1 MKKSSLAGIGL
12 ALTLGLAVSAYA
24 ADACNDN
31 MGHTGNGS
39 QVSGN
44 RVGSIGGT
52 PWGFEQWYQGG
63 NASMTYYSNGTF
75 KANWSGSS
83 DYLTRVGYQYNGN
96 GIDHKS
102 KNFAVDYK
110 YTKSGSAQYGYI
122 GVYGWTKNPE
132 TEYYIVDDWFSKP
145 SENYV
150 GEKFGEITVDGAKY
164 TIHAFLRQQEP
175 SKSGTSTFVQFFSIR
190 ETPRQC
196 GHIDISAHFKKW
208 DELFTGQNKQLRGSK
223 GGGSASLKFGN
234 VTEVML
240 MTEAGGNA
248 TGSVDYTYFDMTDN
262 AKSSPTSSSTAKSS
276 SSVAKSSSSKGGS
289 GTTSGTIDACK
300 DEMGHQGDSKTTQG
314 QNNSSVTGNV
324 GSSPYHYEIWYQ
336 GGNNSMTF
344 YDNGTY
350 KASWNGTNDF
360 LARVGFKYNE
370 KQTYEELGPIDAY
383 FKWSK
388 QGNAGGYN
396 YIGIYGWTV
405 DPLVEYYIVDD
416 WFSEPGANLLGS
428 KKGEFTVDGATY
440 EVYQNMRYN
449 APSIKGDQT
458 FPQFFSKRKGARQC
472 GHIDVT
478 AHFKKWE
485 ELGMKMGKMYEA
497 KVLVEAGG
505 GSGSF
510 DVTYFKMTDKA
521 HPLPSSEPES
531 SSSEVAKSSGSVA
544 RSSGSFG
551 RSSGS
556 FGRSSASVN
565 PGSSGGTYALVNDLD
580 YVQPSGTFQVFDPQ
594 GRYLGKLEV
603 LPGTSVTTA
612 LKASFPKAQVYL
624 VKQGQWLRRITVTR

>member
-1 MKKSSLAGIGL
+1 MKKCSLAGIGL
-12 ALTLGLAVSAYA
+12 AMTLGLAVSAFA

-44 RVGSIGGT
+44 RVGSINGT
-52 PWGFEQWYQGG
+52 PWGYEQWYQGG
-63 NASMTYYSNGTF
+63 NASMTYYNNGTF

-110 YTKSGSAQYGYI
+110 YTKTGNAQYGYI

-145 SENYV
+145 SEQYV

-164 TIHAFLRQQEP
+164 SIHAFLRQQEP

-208 DELFTGQNKQLRGSK
+208 DELFTGQQKQLRGSK

-248 TGSVDYTYFDMTDN
+248 TGSVDYTYFNMVDN
-262 AKSSPTSSSTAKSS
+262 ATSSPTSSGSAPKSS
-276 SSVAKSSSSKGGS
+276 SSVAKSSSSKGG
-289 GTTSGTIDACK
+289 TAVSGTIDACK
-300 DEMGHQGDSKTTQG
+300 DAMGHEGQSKTDNG
-314 QNNSSVTGNV
+314 RNNSSSTGNI
-324 GSSPYHYEIWYQ
+324 GSTGYHYEIWYQ
-336 GGNNSMTF
+336 GGNNSMTY

-350 KASWNGTNDF
+350 TAKWSGTNDF
-360 LARVGFKYNE
+360 LARVGFKYDE
-370 KQTYEELGPIDAY
+370 KQTYEQVGPIDAY
-383 FKWSK
+383 YKWSH
-388 QGNAGGYN
+388 QGSAGGYN

-416 WFSEPGANLLGS
+416 WFNKPGANLLGQR
-428 KKGEFTVDGATY
+428 KGEFTVDGDTY
-440 EVYQNMRYN
+440 EIYQNTRYN

-458 FPQFFSKRKGARQC
+458 FPQYFSVRKSARQC
-472 GHIDVT
+472 GHIDIT

-485 ELGMKMGKMYEA
+485 SLGMKMGKMYEA

-505 GSGSF
+505 GTGSF
-510 DVTYFKMTDKA
+510 DVTYFKMTDAK
-521 HPLPSSEPES
+521 HPLPQPEPES
-531 SSSEVAKSSGSVA
+531 SSNVAKSS
-544 RSSGSFG
+544 SSGSAKSSSSRG
-551 RSSGS
+551 GWNWDRSS
-556 FGRSSASVN
+556 SATDAI
-565 PGSSGGTYALVNDLD
+565 PFMTQALATMDG
-580 YVQPSGTFQVFDPQ
+580 QFMVFDMQ
-594 GRYLGKLEV
+594 GRTLGAIDV
-603 LPGTSVTTA
+603 PAGSTVASA
-612 LKASFPKAQVYL
+612 IKAKFKNTGIYL
-624 VKQGQWLRRITVTR
+624 VKLGKTFLRVKVTP

>member
-1 MKKSSLAGIGL
+1 MKNLLKMAKAGVVLAFGL
-12 ALTLGLAVSAYA
+12 CMANAFA

-44 RVGSIGGT
+44 RVGSINGT

-96 GIDHKS
+96 GISHKT
-102 KNFAVDYK
+102 KKFAVDYK

-122 GVYGWTKNPE
+122 GIYGWTKNPE

-145 SENYV
+145 SEQYI

-175 SKSGTSTFVQFFSIR
+175 SKSGTSTFVQFFSVR

-196 GHIDISAHFKKW
+196 GHIDISAHFNKW

-223 GGGSASLKFGN
+223 GGGSAQLKFGN

-262 AKSSPTSSSTAKSS
+262 AKDNPTPTSSASTPKSS
-276 SSVAKSSSSKGGS
+276 SAVASSSSKKSGGS
-289 GTTSGTIDACK
+289 TSATIDACK
-300 DEMGHQGDSKTTQG
+300 DQMGHEGTGKQDRG
-314 QNNSSVTGNV
+314 QNNQSATGKV
-324 GSSPYHYEIWYQ
+324 GNSPYHYEIWYQ
-336 GGNNSMTF
+336 GGNNTMTS
-344 YDNGTY
+344 YDNGTFT
-350 KASWNGTNDF
+350 ASWNGTNDF

-370 KQTYEELGPIDAY
+370 DKSYEELGPIDAY
-383 FKWSK
+383 FNWKK
-388 QGNAGGYN
+388 QGSAGGYN

-416 WFSEPGANLLGS
+416 WFNKPGANLLGQR
-428 KKGEFTVDGATY
+428 KGEFTVDGDTY
-440 EVYQNMRYN
+440 EIWQNTRVQQ
-449 APSIKGDQT
+449 PSIKGTST
-458 FPQFFSKRKGARQC
+458 FPQFFSVRKSARSC
-472 GHIDVT
+472 GHIDIT

-485 ELGMKMGKMYEA
+485 ELNMKMGKMYEA

-510 DVTYFKMTDKA
+510 DVTYFKMFDKA
-521 HPLPSSEPES
+521 HPLPAPEPES
-531 SSSEVAKSSGSVA
+531 SSSEPPKSSA
-544 RSSGSFG
+544 ATATSS
-551 RSSGS
+551 SSTDALHMVQRVQ
-556 FGRSSASVN
+556 FT
-565 PGSSGGTYALVNDLD
+565 SGN
-580 YVQPSGTFQVFDPQ
+580 FQVFDMQ
-594 GRYLGKLEV
+594 GRFLGNMKV
-603 LPGTSVTTA
+603 DANASVNEA
-612 LKASFPKAQVYL
+612 LKANFKSAGIYM
-624 VKQGQWLRRITVTR
+624 VKQGNFMQRYSVK

>member
-1 MKKSSLAGIGL
+1 MMKCSLVGIGL
-12 ALTLGLAVSAYA
+12 VMTLGLAVSAFA

-44 RVGSIGGT
+44 RVGSINGT

-96 GIDHKS
+96 GISHKT

-110 YTKSGSAQYGYI
+110 YTKSGNAQYGYI

-145 SENYV
+145 SEQYV

-164 TIHAFLRQQEP
+164 SIHAFLRQQEP

-208 DELFTGQNKQLRGSK
+208 DELFTGQQKQLRGSK

-248 TGSVDYTYFDMTDN
+248 TGSVDYTYFNMVDN
-262 AKSSPTSSSTAKSS
+262 ATPSPTSSASSKSS
-276 SSVAKSSSSKGGS
+276 SSVAKSSSSKGG
-289 GTTSGTIDACK
+289 TAVSGTIDACK
-300 DEMGHQGDSKTTQG
+300 DAMGHEGQSKTDNG
-314 QNNSSVTGNV
+314 RNNSSSTGNI
-324 GSSPYHYEIWYQ
+324 GSTGYHYEIWYQ
-336 GGNNSMTF
+336 GGNNSMTY

-350 KASWNGTNDF
+350 TAKWSGTNDF
-360 LARVGFKYNE
+360 LARVGFKYDE
-370 KQTYEELGPIDAY
+370 KQTYEQVGPIDAY
-383 FKWSK
+383 YKWSH
-388 QGNAGGYN
+388 QGSAGGYN

-416 WFSEPGANLLGS
+416 WFNKPGANLLGQR
-428 KKGEFTVDGATY
+428 KGEFTVDGDTY
-440 EVYQNMRYN
+440 EIYQNTRYN

-458 FPQFFSKRKGARQC
+458 FPQYFSVRKSARQC
-472 GHIDVT
+472 GHIDIT

-485 ELGMKMGKMYEA
+485 SLGMKMGKMYEA

-505 GSGSF
+505 GTGSF
-510 DVTYFKMTDKA
+510 DVTYFKMTDAK
-521 HPLPSSEPES
+521 HPLPQPEPES
-531 SSSEVAKSSGSVA
+531 SSNVAKSS
-544 RSSGSFG
+544 SSGSAKSSSSRGGWNWG
-551 RSSGS
+551 RSS
-556 FGRSSASVN
+556 SS
-565 PGSSGGTYALVNDLD
+565 TDALPFMTQALATMDG
-580 YVQPSGTFQVFDPQ
+580 QFMVFDMQ
-594 GRYLGKLEV
+594 GRTLGAIDV
-603 LPGTSVTTA
+603 PAGSTVASA
-612 LKASFPKAQVYL
+612 IKAKFKNTGIYL
-624 VKQGQWLRRITVTR
+624 VKQGKTFLRVKVTP

>member
-1 MKKSSLAGIGL
+1 MKKLSKMSKAGVMLAMAFGM
-12 ALTLGLAVSAYA
+12 ATAAYA

-31 MGHTGNGS
+31 MGHSGNGS

-63 NASMTYYSNGTF
+63 NASMTYYNNGTF

-83 DYLTRVGYQYNGN
+83 DYLARVGYQYNGN
-96 GIDHKS
+96 GISHKT
-102 KNFAVDYK
+102 KKFAVDYK
-110 YTKSGSAQYGYI
+110 YTKTGNAQYGYI
-122 GVYGWTKNPE
+122 GIYGWTKNPE

-145 SENYV
+145 SEQYI

-175 SKSGTSTFVQFFSIR
+175 SKSGTSTFVQFFSVR

-196 GHIDISAHFKKW
+196 GHIDISAHFNKW

-223 GGGSASLKFGN
+223 GGGSAQLKFGN

-262 AKSSPTSSSTAKSS
+262 AKDSPTSSASTPKSS
-276 SSVAKSSSSKGGS
+276 AAEAKSSSSKGGNS
-289 GTTSGTIDACK
+289 TGTIDACK
-300 DEMGHQGDSKTTQG
+300 DQMGHEGKETRTQG

-336 GGNNSMTF
+336 GGNNSMSF

-360 LARVGFKYNE
+360 LARVGFKYDE
-370 KQTYEELGPIDAY
+370 KSTYDDVGPIDAY

-388 QGNAGGYN
+388 QGSAGGYN

-416 WFSEPGANLLGS
+416 WFSKPGANLLGQR
-428 KKGEFTVDGATY
+428 KGEFTVDGDTY
-440 EVYQNMRYN
+440 EIWQNTRVQQ
-449 APSIKGDQT
+449 PSIKGTST
-458 FPQFFSKRKGARQC
+458 FPQFFSVRKSARSC
-472 GHIDVT
+472 GHIDIT

-485 ELGMKMGKMYEA
+485 SLGMKMGKMYEA

-510 DVTYFKMTDKA
+510 DVTYFKMTDKK
-521 HPLPSSEPES
+521 HPLPQAPAPES
-531 SSSEVAKSSGSVA
+531 SASEPK
-544 RSSGSFG
+544 
-551 RSSGS
+551 
-556 FGRSSASVN
+556 SSASA
-565 PGSSGGTYALVNDLD
+565 PGSSSSHGIHHRSSSSTDAIHFNTRMQLK
-580 YVQPSGTFQVFDPQ
+580 SGDIQVFDMQ
-594 GRYLGKLEV
+594 GRYLGNVKVDAGASVNEV
-603 LPGTSVTTA
+603 LKVNFKSSGI
-612 LKASFPKAQVYL
+612 YM
-624 VKQGQWLRRITVTR
+624 VKQGDYMQRFTVK

>member
-1 MKKSSLAGIGL
+1 MKKCSLAGIGL
-12 ALTLGLAVSAYA
+12 AMTLGLAVSAFA

-44 RVGSIGGT
+44 RVGSISGT
-52 PWGFEQWYQGG
+52 PWGYEQWYQGG
-63 NASMTYYSNGTF
+63 NASMTYYNNGTF

-96 GIDHKS
+96 GISHKT

-110 YTKSGSAQYGYI
+110 YTKSGNAQYGYI

-145 SENYV
+145 SEQYV

-164 TIHAFLRQQEP
+164 SIHAFLRQQEP

-208 DELFTGQNKQLRGSK
+208 DELFTGQQKQLRGSK

-248 TGSVDYTYFDMTDN
+248 TGSVDYTYFNMVDN
-262 AKSSPTSSSTAKSS
+262 ATSSPTSSASPKSS
-276 SSVAKSSSSKGGS
+276 SSVAKSSSSKGG
-289 GTTSGTIDACK
+289 TAVSGTIDACK
-300 DEMGHQGDSKTTQG
+300 DAMGHEGQSKTDNG
-314 QNNSSVTGNV
+314 RNNSSSTGNI
-324 GSSPYHYEIWYQ
+324 GSTGYHYEIWYQ
-336 GGNNSMTF
+336 GGNNSMTY

-350 KASWNGTNDF
+350 TAKWSGTNDF

-370 KQTYEELGPIDAY
+370 DKTYDQVGPIDAY
-383 FKWSK
+383 YKWSH
-388 QGNAGGYN
+388 QGSAGGYN

-416 WFSEPGANLLGS
+416 WFNKPGANLLGQR
-428 KKGEFTVDGATY
+428 KGEFTVDGDTY
-440 EVYQNMRYN
+440 EIYQNTRYN

-458 FPQFFSKRKGARQC
+458 FPQYFSVRKSARQC
-472 GHIDVT
+472 GHIDIT

-485 ELGMKMGKMYEA
+485 SLGIKMGKMYEA

-505 GSGSF
+505 GTGSF
-510 DVTYFKMTDKA
+510 DVTYFKMTDAK
-521 HPLPSSEPES
+521 HPLPQPEPES
-531 SSSEVAKSSGSVA
+531 SSNEAKSSSSGSVK
-544 RSSGSFG
+544 SSSSRGGWNWG
-551 RSSGS
+551 RSSSSTDAIPFMTQALATMDGQ
-556 FGRSSASVN
+556 FLVFDMQGRSLGAIDVPAGSTVASAI
-565 PGSSGGTYALVNDLD
+565 
-580 YVQPSGTFQVFDPQ
+580 
-594 GRYLGKLEV
+594 
-603 LPGTSVTTA
+603 
-612 LKASFPKAQVYL
+612 KAKFKNTGIYL
-624 VKQGQWLRRITVTR
+624 VKQGKTFLRVKVTP

>member
-1 MKKSSLAGIGL
+1 MKKCSLAGIGL
-12 ALTLGLAVSAYA
+12 AMTLGLAVSAFA

-44 RVGSIGGT
+44 RVGSINGT
-52 PWGFEQWYQGG
+52 PWGYEQWYQGG

-110 YTKSGSAQYGYI
+110 YTKTGNAQYGYI

-145 SENYV
+145 SEQYV

-164 TIHAFLRQQEP
+164 SIHAFLRQQEP

-208 DELFTGQNKQLRGSK
+208 DELFTGQQKQLRGSK

-248 TGSVDYTYFDMTDN
+248 TGSVDYTYFNMVDN
-262 AKSSPTSSSTAKSS
+262 ATPSPTSSASSKSS
-276 SSVAKSSSSKGGS
+276 SSVAKSSSSKGG
-289 GTTSGTIDACK
+289 TAVSGTIDACK
-300 DEMGHQGDSKTTQG
+300 DAMGHEGQSKTDNG
-314 QNNSSVTGNV
+314 RNNSSSTGNI
-324 GSSPYHYEIWYQ
+324 GSTGYHYEIWYQ
-336 GGNNSMTF
+336 GGNNSMTY

-350 KASWNGTNDF
+350 TAKWSGTNDF
-360 LARVGFKYNE
+360 LARVGFKYDE
-370 KQTYEELGPIDAY
+370 KQTYEQVGPIDAY
-383 FKWSK
+383 YKWSH
-388 QGNAGGYN
+388 QGSAGGYN

-416 WFSEPGANLLGS
+416 WFNKPGANLLGQR
-428 KKGEFTVDGATY
+428 KGEFTVDGDTY
-440 EVYQNMRYN
+440 EIYQNTRYN

-458 FPQFFSKRKGARQC
+458 FPQYFSVRKSARQC
-472 GHIDVT
+472 GHIDIT

-485 ELGMKMGKMYEA
+485 SLGMKMGKMYEA

-505 GSGSF
+505 GTGSF
-510 DVTYFKMTDKA
+510 DVTYFKMTDAK
-521 HPLPSSEPES
+521 HPLPQPEPES
-531 SSSEVAKSSGSVA
+531 SSNVAKSS
-544 RSSGSFG
+544 SSGSAKSSSSRGGWNWG
-551 RSSGS
+551 RSSSSTDALPFMTQALATMDGQ
-556 FGRSSASVN
+556 FMVFDMQGRSLGAIDVPAGSTVASAI
-565 PGSSGGTYALVNDLD
+565 
-580 YVQPSGTFQVFDPQ
+580 
-594 GRYLGKLEV
+594 
-603 LPGTSVTTA
+603 
-612 LKASFPKAQVYL
+612 KAKFKNTGIYL
-624 VKQGQWLRRITVTR
+624 VKQGKTFLRVKVTP

>member
-1 MKKSSLAGIGL
+1 MKKCSLAGIGL
-12 ALTLGLAVSAYA
+12 AMTLGLAVSAFA

-44 RVGSIGGT
+44 RVGSINGT

-96 GIDHKS
+96 GISHKT

-110 YTKSGSAQYGYI
+110 YTKSGNAQYGYI

-145 SENYV
+145 SEQYV

-164 TIHAFLRQQEP
+164 SIHAFLRQQEP

-208 DELFTGQNKQLRGSK
+208 DELFTGQQKQLRGSK

-248 TGSVDYTYFDMTDN
+248 TGSVDYTYFNMVDN
-262 AKSSPTSSSTAKSS
+262 ATPSPTSSASSKSS
-276 SSVAKSSSSKGGS
+276 SSVAKSSSSKGG
-289 GTTSGTIDACK
+289 TAVSGTIDACK
-300 DEMGHQGDSKTTQG
+300 DAMGHEGQSKTDNG
-314 QNNSSVTGNV
+314 RNNSSSTGNI
-324 GSSPYHYEIWYQ
+324 GSTGYHYEIWYQ
-336 GGNNSMTF
+336 GGNNSMTY

-350 KASWNGTNDF
+350 TAKWSGTNDF
-360 LARVGFKYNE
+360 LARVGFKYDE
-370 KQTYEELGPIDAY
+370 KQTYEQVGPIDAY
-383 FKWSK
+383 YKWSH
-388 QGNAGGYN
+388 QGSAGGYN

-416 WFSEPGANLLGS
+416 WFNKPGANLLGQR
-428 KKGEFTVDGATY
+428 KGEFTVDGDTY
-440 EVYQNMRYN
+440 EIYQNTRYN

-458 FPQFFSKRKGARQC
+458 FPQYFSVRKSARQC
-472 GHIDVT
+472 GHIDIT

-485 ELGMKMGKMYEA
+485 SLGMKMGKMYEA

-505 GSGSF
+505 GTGSF
-510 DVTYFKMTDKA
+510 DVTYFKMTDAK
-521 HPLPSSEPES
+521 HPLPQPEPES
-531 SSSEVAKSSGSVA
+531 SSNVAKSS
-544 RSSGSFG
+544 SSGSAKSSSSRGGWNWG
-551 RSSGS
+551 RSS
-556 FGRSSASVN
+556 SS
-565 PGSSGGTYALVNDLD
+565 TDALPFMTQALATMDG
-580 YVQPSGTFQVFDPQ
+580 QFMVFDMQ
-594 GRYLGKLEV
+594 GRTLGAIDV
-603 LPGTSVTTA
+603 PAGSTVASA
-612 LKASFPKAQVYL
+612 IKAKFKNTGIYL
-624 VKQGQWLRRITVTR
+624 VKQGKTFLRVKVTP

>member
-1 MKKSSLAGIGL
+1 MKKCSLAGIGL
-12 ALTLGLAVSAYA
+12 AMTLGLAVSAFA

-44 RVGSIGGT
+44 RVGSINGT
-52 PWGFEQWYQGG
+52 PWGYEQWYQGG

-96 GIDHKS
+96 GISHKT

-110 YTKSGSAQYGYI
+110 YTKSGNAQYGYI

-145 SENYV
+145 SEQYV

-164 TIHAFLRQQEP
+164 SIHAFLRQQEP

-208 DELFTGQNKQLRGSK
+208 DELFTGQQKQLRGSK

-248 TGSVDYTYFDMTDN
+248 TGSVDYTYFNMVDN
-262 AKSSPTSSSTAKSS
+262 ATPSPTSSASPKSS
-276 SSVAKSSSSKGGS
+276 SSVAKSSSSKGG
-289 GTTSGTIDACK
+289 TAVSGTIDACK
-300 DEMGHQGDSKTTQG
+300 DAMGHEGQSKTDNG
-314 QNNSSVTGNV
+314 RNNSSSTGNI
-324 GSSPYHYEIWYQ
+324 GSTGYHYEIWYQ
-336 GGNNSMTF
+336 GGNNSMTY

-350 KASWNGTNDF
+350 TAKWSGTNDF

-370 KQTYEELGPIDAY
+370 DKTYDQVGPIDAY
-383 FKWSK
+383 YKWSH
-388 QGNAGGYN
+388 QGSAGGYN

-416 WFSEPGANLLGS
+416 WFNKPGANLLGQR
-428 KKGEFTVDGATY
+428 KGEFTVDGDTY
-440 EVYQNMRYN
+440 EIYQNTRYN

-458 FPQFFSKRKGARQC
+458 FPQYFSVRKSARQC
-472 GHIDVT
+472 GHIDIT

-485 ELGMKMGKMYEA
+485 SLGMKMGKMYEA

-505 GSGSF
+505 GTGSF
-510 DVTYFKMTDKA
+510 DVTYFKMTDAK
-521 HPLPSSEPES
+521 HPLPQPEPES
-531 SSSEVAKSSGSVA
+531 SSNVAKSS
-544 RSSGSFG
+544 SSGSAKSSSSRGGWNWG
-551 RSSGS
+551 RSSSSTDAIPFMTQALATMDGQ
-556 FGRSSASVN
+556 FLVFDMQGRSLGAIDVPAGSTVASAI
-565 PGSSGGTYALVNDLD
+565 
-580 YVQPSGTFQVFDPQ
+580 
-594 GRYLGKLEV
+594 
-603 LPGTSVTTA
+603 
-612 LKASFPKAQVYL
+612 KAKFKNTGIYL
-624 VKQGQWLRRITVTR
+624 VKQGKTFLRVKVTP

>member
-1 MKKSSLAGIGL
+1 MKKCSLAGIGL
-12 ALTLGLAVSAYA
+12 AMTLGLAVSAFA

-44 RVGSIGGT
+44 RVGSINGT
-52 PWGFEQWYQGG
+52 PWGYEQWYQGG

-96 GIDHKS
+96 GISHKT

-110 YTKSGSAQYGYI
+110 YTKSGNAQYGYI

-145 SENYV
+145 SEQYV

-164 TIHAFLRQQEP
+164 SIHAFLRQQEP

-208 DELFTGQNKQLRGSK
+208 DELFTGQQKQLRGSK

-248 TGSVDYTYFDMTDN
+248 TGSVDYTYFNMVDN
-262 AKSSPTSSSTAKSS
+262 ATPSPTSSASPKSS
-276 SSVAKSSSSKGGS
+276 SSVAKSSSSKGG
-289 GTTSGTIDACK
+289 TAVSGTIDACK
-300 DEMGHQGDSKTTQG
+300 DAMGHEGQSKTDNG
-314 QNNSSVTGNV
+314 RNNSSSTGNI
-324 GSSPYHYEIWYQ
+324 GSTGYHYEIWYQ
-336 GGNNSMTF
+336 GGNNSMTY

-350 KASWNGTNDF
+350 TAKWSGTNDF

-370 KQTYEELGPIDAY
+370 DKTYDQVGPIDAY
-383 FKWSK
+383 YKWSH
-388 QGNAGGYN
+388 QGSAGGYN

-416 WFSEPGANLLGS
+416 WFNKPGANLLGQR
-428 KKGEFTVDGATY
+428 KGEFTVDGDTY
-440 EVYQNMRYN
+440 EIYQNTRYN

-458 FPQFFSKRKGARQC
+458 FPQYFSVRKSARQC
-472 GHIDVT
+472 GHIDIT

-485 ELGMKMGKMYEA
+485 SLGMKMGKMYEA

-505 GSGSF
+505 GTGSF
-510 DVTYFKMTDKA
+510 DVTYFKMTDAK
-521 HPLPSSEPES
+521 HPLPQPEPES
-531 SSSEVAKSSGSVA
+531 SSSVVKSSSSGSVK
-544 RSSGSFG
+544 SSSSRGGWNWG
-551 RSSGS
+551 RSSSATDALPFMTQALATMDGQ
-556 FGRSSASVN
+556 FMVFDMQGRSLGAIDVPAGSTVASAI
-565 PGSSGGTYALVNDLD
+565 
-580 YVQPSGTFQVFDPQ
+580 
-594 GRYLGKLEV
+594 
-603 LPGTSVTTA
+603 
-612 LKASFPKAQVYL
+612 KAKFKNTGIYL
-624 VKQGQWLRRITVTR
+624 VKQGKTFLRVKVTP

>member
-1 MKKSSLAGIGL
+1 MKKCSLAGIGL
-12 ALTLGLAVSAYA
+12 AMTLGLAVSAFA

-44 RVGSIGGT
+44 RVGSINGT

-96 GIDHKS
+96 GISHKT

-110 YTKSGSAQYGYI
+110 YTKSGNAQYGYI

-145 SENYV
+145 SEQYV

-164 TIHAFLRQQEP
+164 SIHAFLRQQEP

-208 DELFTGQNKQLRGSK
+208 DELFTGQQKQLRGSK

-248 TGSVDYTYFDMTDN
+248 TGSVDYTYFNMVDN
-262 AKSSPTSSSTAKSS
+262 ATPSPTSSASSKSS
-276 SSVAKSSSSKGGS
+276 SSVAKSSSSKGG
-289 GTTSGTIDACK
+289 TAVSGTIDACK
-300 DEMGHQGDSKTTQG
+300 DAMGHEGQSKTDNG
-314 QNNSSVTGNV
+314 RNNSSSTGNI
-324 GSSPYHYEIWYQ
+324 GSTGYHYEIWYQ
-336 GGNNSMTF
+336 GGNNSMTY

-350 KASWNGTNDF
+350 TAKWSGTNDF
-360 LARVGFKYNE
+360 LARVGFKYDE
-370 KQTYEELGPIDAY
+370 KQTYEQVGPIDAY
-383 FKWSK
+383 YKWSH
-388 QGNAGGYN
+388 QGSAGGYN

-416 WFSEPGANLLGS
+416 WFNKPGANLLGQR
-428 KKGEFTVDGATY
+428 KGEFTVDGDTY
-440 EVYQNMRYN
+440 EIYQNTRYN

-458 FPQFFSKRKGARQC
+458 FPQYFSVRKSARQC
-472 GHIDVT
+472 GHIDIT

-485 ELGMKMGKMYEA
+485 SLGMKMGKMYEA

-505 GSGSF
+505 GTGSF
-510 DVTYFKMTDKA
+510 DVTYFKMTDAK
-521 HPLPSSEPES
+521 HPLPQPEPES
-531 SSSEVAKSSGSVA
+531 SSNVAKSS
-544 RSSGSFG
+544 SSGSAKSSSSRGGWNWG
-551 RSSGS
+551 RSSSSTDALPFMTQALATMDGQ
-556 FGRSSASVN
+556 FMVFDMQGRSLGAIDVPAGSTVASAI
-565 PGSSGGTYALVNDLD
+565 
-580 YVQPSGTFQVFDPQ
+580 
-594 GRYLGKLEV
+594 
-603 LPGTSVTTA
+603 
-612 LKASFPKAQVYL
+612 KAKFKNTGIYL
-624 VKQGQWLRRITVTR
+624 VKQGKTFLRVKVTP